1 MLGCAE
7 EVASDRVC
15 SRFPSGLWPADQRPR
30 AQEAAGGGGGRVGW
44 ERGLGTGSGNLLSP
58 RSPSQFAA
66 ASPSFPFW
74 DRAGGGVLAGA
85 PVDVSPAPCAPL
97 RI

>member
-15 SRFPSGLWPADQRPR
+15 FRFPSGLWPADQRPR
-30 AQEAAGGGGGRVGW
+30 AQEAAGGGGGRVEW
-44 ERGLGTGSGNLLSP
+44 ERGLGSGSGNLLSP
-58 RSPSQFAA
+58 RSPS
-66 ASPSFPFW
+66 FPFW
-74 DRAGGGVLAGA
+74 DRARRGVLAGE
-85 PVDVSPAPCAPL
+85 PVDISPAPCAPR